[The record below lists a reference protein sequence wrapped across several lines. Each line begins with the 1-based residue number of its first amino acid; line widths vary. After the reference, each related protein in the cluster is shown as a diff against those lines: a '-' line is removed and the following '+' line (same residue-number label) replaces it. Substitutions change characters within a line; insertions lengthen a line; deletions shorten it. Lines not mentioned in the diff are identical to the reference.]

1 MEHRAGTSG
10 RAKVHRARNW
20 RLWNAAHVTISP
32 FEIAGAIAT
41 MKHTYTF
48 VFQPEPEGGFTVT
61 CPALPGLVTYGET
74 LAEARDMARD
84 AMEGLIEL
92 MLEKEGRV
100 PESDAEEAIP
110 RYIRLAHTLQDENGA
125 KPLFELLSARIGE
138 KV

>member
-1 MEHRAGTSG
+1 MERA
-10 RAKVHRARNW
+10 
-20 RLWNAAHVTISP
+20 
-32 FEIAGAIAT
+32 
-41 MKHTYTF
+41 YTF

-74 LAEARDMARD
+74 MSEAREMALD

-110 RYIRLAHTLQDENGA
+110 RPPKGTRAAIIQQASRDEFL
-125 KPLFELLSARIGE
+125 KLI
-138 KV
+138 

>member
-1 MEHRAGTSG
+1 MERA
-10 RAKVHRARNW
+10 
-20 RLWNAAHVTISP
+20 
-32 FEIAGAIAT
+32 
-41 MKHTYTF
+41 YTF

-74 LAEARDMARD
+74 MSEAREMALD
-84 AMEGLIEL
+84 AMEGLIGL

-110 RYIRLAHTLQDENGA
+110 RYIRLAGTLQDENRA
-125 KPLFELLSARIGE
+125 KPIFELLRARASE

>member
-1 MEHRAGTSG
+1 MIAS
-10 RAKVHRARNW
+10 
-20 RLWNAAHVTISP
+20 
-32 FEIAGAIAT
+32 FEIAGAIAAMT
-41 MKHTYTF
+41 RTYTF

-61 CPALPGLVTYGET
+61 CPALPRLVTYGET
-74 LAEARDMARD
+74 LSEAREMARD

-110 RYIRLAHTLQDENGA
+110 RYNRLAHTLQDENGA
-125 KPLFELLSARIGE
+125 KPIFELLSARIGE

>member
-1 MEHRAGTSG
+1 MKRA
-10 RAKVHRARNW
+10 
-20 RLWNAAHVTISP
+20 
-32 FEIAGAIAT
+32 
-41 MKHTYTF
+41 YTF

-74 LAEARDMARD
+74 MSEARRMALD

-110 RYIRLAHTLQDENGA
+110 RYVRLASTLQDESQA
-125 KPLFELLSARIGE
+125 KPIFEQLSARIGE